1 MAGRRLALLAAWAC
15 MLTRG
20 ASAWSSN
27 SQKTSL
33 AESVLSRA
41 LPQAVDATLD
51 PHQRAAPPEPLR
63 KSSAV
68 NIAVQASKENRA
80 ATEGDVLPVKVQTGQ
95 AVKMSFS
102 LPSFLVGLAAGVVA
116 TLLVVGSLT
125 DRIPRSHLLEKDEE
139 AAAASRACER
149 DSPEQAAVAENKAS
163 SASSGSFLEAEMPSE
178 SLHLFGP
185 RCSWLVAML
194 LVQSV
199 SSLIMESFRGLI
211 ASHMELAFFLTMLVG
226 LGGNAGGQS
235 VVLTVRQ
242 LARGKKAK
250 VADQAWIGAQLA
262 MILAPLAGLR
272 AWLQP
277 TPWRSSVAIG
287 ASAAVICVVAT
298 SLGAALP
305 MLLRFLSIDPAHA
318 AVMVQ
323 VLMDITGIMV
333 VCGLGYLI
341 L

>member
-1 MAGRRLALLAAWAC
+1 MAGRRLALLAAWGCLLA
-15 MLTRG
+15 RG
-20 ASAWSSN
+20 ASAWSTN

-41 LPQAVDATLD
+41 LPQAEDALNTAM
-51 PHQRAAPPEPLR
+51 QAAQERRAR
-63 KSSAV
+63 
-68 NIAVQASKENRA
+68 
-80 ATEGDVLPVKVQTGQ
+80 TEAEVVPVKVQTERT
-95 AVKMSFS
+95 VRMSFS

-125 DRIPRSHLLEKDEE
+125 DRIPRSHLLQKDEE
-139 AAAASRACER
+139 AAAVARACER
-149 DSPEQAAVAENKAS
+149 DSPEQAAVADKS
-163 SASSGSFLEAEMPSE
+163 SSGSLLEAEMPSE

-235 VVLTVRQ
+235 VVLTVRE
-242 LARGKKAK
+242 LARGKKAR
-250 VADQAWIGAQLA
+250 VADQAWIGARLA
-262 MILAPLAGLR
+262 LILAPLAGMR

-277 TPWRSSVAIG
+277 TPWRSSCAIG

-305 MLLRFLSIDPAHA
+305 MLLRFLSIDPAHS

>member
-1 MAGRRLALLAAWAC
+1 MADRWLALLAAWAC
-15 MLTRG
+15 LLARG
-20 ASAWSSN
+20 VSAWSSD
-27 SQKTSL
+27 SQKRSL
-33 AESVLSRA
+33 AETMLSRA
-41 LPQAVDATLD
+41 LPEAENAM
-51 PHQRAAPPEPLR
+51 
-63 KSSAV
+63 
-68 NIAVQASKENRA
+68 NIAVQASSEKGVRSDA
-80 ATEGDVLPVKVQTGQ
+80 GLVPVKVQTEHS
-95 AVKMSFS
+95 VKMSFS
-102 LPSFLVGLAAGVVA
+102 MPSFMVGLAAGVVA
-116 TLLVVGSLT
+116 TLLTVGSLT
-125 DRIPRSHLLEKDEE
+125 DRIPRSHLREKDEE
-139 AAAASRACER
+139 AAANSHACER
-149 DSPEQAAVAENKAS
+149 DSPEQAASVAEKSSS
-163 SASSGSFLEAEMPSE
+163 SAILEAEMPSE

-235 VVLTVRQ
+235 VVLTVRE

-262 MILAPLAGLR
+262 LILAPLAGMR

-277 TPWRSSVAIG
+277 TPWRSSCAIG